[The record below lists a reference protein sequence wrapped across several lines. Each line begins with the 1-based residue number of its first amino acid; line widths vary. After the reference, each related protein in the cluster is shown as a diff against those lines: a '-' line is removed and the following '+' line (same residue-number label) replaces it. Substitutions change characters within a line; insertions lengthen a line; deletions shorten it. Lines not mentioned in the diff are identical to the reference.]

1 MERNVITVDGLA
13 SSGKS
18 TISRLLAEKIGYV
31 HFNSGLLYRAVGFI
45 ALQKGCALTD
55 PNSLKK
61 ILTTHKISL
70 ELHKNVPTLCV
81 DSAPFATEAE
91 LAAPDVSEAASITSQ
106 FEVVR
111 EPLIH
116 MQHNAFPGRNI
127 VAEGRDMGTVVFP
140 SARLKFF
147 IEATET
153 IRARRRL
160 AQMVG
165 AGASELERSELEKQ
179 LKIEIL
185 DRDRR
190 DRERKLSPA
199 IPASDAIIIDNSGL
213 SLTQVI
219 QNMYDFAS
227 RSGLA

>member
-1 MERNVITVDGLA
+1 MDRKVVTVDGLA

-18 TISRLLAEKIGYV
+18 TISRLLAEKLGFV

-45 ALQKGCALTD
+45 ALQKGCSLTD
-55 PNSLKK
+55 PKALKK

-70 ELHKNVPTLCV
+70 ELHNNEPTLCV

-111 EPLIH
+111 EPLIA
-116 MQHNAFPGRNI
+116 MQHNAFPGHNI

-140 SARLKFF
+140 AAQIKFF
-147 IEATET
+147 VEATET
-153 IRARRRL
+153 VRAKRRL

-165 AGASELERSELEKQ
+165 AGATESERLELEKQ

-185 DRDRR
+185 ERDKR
-190 DRERKLSPA
+190 DRERRLSPA
-199 IPASDAIIIDNSGL
+199 IPASNAIIIDNSGV
-213 SLTQVI
+213 SLTQVV
-219 QNMYDFAS
+219 QNMYDLVS
-227 RSGLA
+227 RSGLV